1 MAIHLITQQVIVLG
15 TVAGTVESVGHVA
28 LWRNCQCIL
37 VIHGVRDFI
46 VLITS
51 QVPVSLLT
59 VYCVTFINCHS
70 ASCCP
75 LAMAE
80 LLVNLISVH

>member
-1 MAIHLITQQVIVLG
+1 LITQQVIVLG

-46 VLITS
+46 VPITS

-59 VYCVTFINCHS
+59 VYCVTFSTI
-70 ASCCP
+70 
-75 LAMAE
+75 LT
-80 LLVNLISVH
+80 VTVHRAVPWRWLSFL